1 MELIQQFDDSILYYI
16 YENWHNAFTD
26 GLFITVSRIADCGLI
41 WFVLA
46 GIMLLKKDWR
56 STGIVMLFALGLGA
70 LVGTVILKNIICRE
84 RPFNV
89 DETLQLISV
98 MPGGQYSFPSGHSNA
113 AGACSTVIFLRDK
126 RFGTAAVVYALMVAF
141 SRVFLVVHYPTDV
154 ICGLLLGGAC
164 AIIMWKVMYKFT
176 ENTLEK
182 IYLKRSRKA

>member
-1 MELIQQFDDSILYYI
+1 MEFIQQFDDSILYYI

-41 WFVLA
+41 WLVLA

-56 STGIVMLFALGLGA
+56 STGIVMLFALGVGA
-70 LVGTVILKNIICRE
+70 LVGSVILKNIICRE

-98 MPGGQYSFPSGHSNA
+98 MPGGRYSFPSGHSNA
-113 AGACSTVIFLRDK
+113 AGACSTVIFLRDR
-126 RFGTAAVVYALMVAF
+126 RFGTAAVIYAVMVAF

-154 ICGLLLGGAC
+154 ICGLLLGAAC

-182 IYLKRSRKA
+182 VYLKRSRKA